1 MHKITLVASAHRES
15 GLCNAEELLKIL
27 RAIEPD
33 TIFEE
38 SRPSE
43 LDSYRPLEVRAI
55 TKYRD
60 SKVFQ
65 RVPVDRYDIPAN
77 FVAETQRVFD
87 CVKQTSQEYLVLNEE
102 HDNSVYRYGFEYLNS
117 SACAT
122 MMARPTATSAAATVM
137 IKKTST

>member
-1 MHKITLVASAHRES
+1 MHKITLVALAHRES

-43 LDSYRPLEVRAI
+43 LDSYRPLEIRAI

-87 CVKQTSQEYLVLNEE
+87 CAKQTRQENLVINEE
-102 HDNSVYRYGFEYLNS
+102 DYTIVYRHGFEYINNS
-117 SACAT
+117 ASA
-122 MMARPTATSAAATVM
+122 
-137 IKKTST
+137 

>member
-1 MHKITLVASAHRES
+1 MTESSEHKITLVASAHRES

-27 RAIEPD
+27 RAFEPD

-65 RVPVDRYDIPAN
+65 RVPVDRYDDIPAS

-87 CVKQTSQEYLVLNEE
+87 CVKQTNQEYLVLNEE

-122 MMARPTATSAAATVM
+122 MMARLYE
-137 IKKTST
+137 IEEKNNH